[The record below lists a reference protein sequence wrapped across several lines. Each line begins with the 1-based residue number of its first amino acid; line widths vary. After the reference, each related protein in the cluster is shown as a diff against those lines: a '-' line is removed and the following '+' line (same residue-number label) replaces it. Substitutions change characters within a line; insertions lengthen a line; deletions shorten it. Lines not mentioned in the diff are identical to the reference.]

1 MKSVE
6 IHNLSKKYPKVKRYR
21 EILLHPFRRDYI
33 QALDSISIS
42 VEKGVMLG
50 LLGPNGAGKT
60 TLIKILATL
69 VSPTS
74 GAITVNGHDI
84 TKDSLA
90 VRRNIGFVTADERSF
105 YWRLTGRQ
113 NLAFFACL
121 NNMPPSEMKERI
133 AEILDHTELADVGD
147 TMFKNYST
155 GMKQRLAIARGL
167 LCNPDILLLDEPT
180 RSLDPYS
187 AQKLRTFIMENIIQR
202 LGRTA
207 IMATHNLHEAHDM
220 CSHLAIMKHGRMI
233 VHGPKNEVMQ
243 GAYTDSYQITLSP
256 TSGEIPFGAMP
267 LITGHR
273 VLDASTRTF
282 SILTDDIESVLRG
295 FYQHDV
301 SIVEC
306 SKQRMSLDDFFIALV
321 KNDGA

>member
-1 MKSVE
+1 MKSIE

-21 EILLHPFRRDYI
+21 EILLHPFKREYI
-33 QALDSISIS
+33 RAINDISIS
-42 VEKGVMLG
+42 VEKGFMLG

-74 GAITVNGHDI
+74 GTITVNGYDI
-84 TKDSLA
+84 VKDSHA

-121 NNMPPSEMKERI
+121 NNIPHTMARERI
-133 AEILDHTELADVGD
+133 SEVLEHTELSDVGD
-147 TMFKNYST
+147 TMFKDYST

-167 LCNPDILLLDEPT
+167 LGNPDILLLDEPT

-187 AQKLRTFIMENIIQR
+187 AQKLRTFIMQNIIQR

-207 IMATHNLHEAHDM
+207 IMATHNLHEAYDM
-220 CSHLAIMKHGRMI
+220 CSHLAIMKHGNMI
-233 VHGPKNEVMQ
+233 VHGETNEVMR
-243 GAYTDSYQITLSP
+243 GAYTDLYQITLSRS
-256 TSGEIPFGAMP
+256 SGEIPFNAMP
-267 LITGHR
+267 LITDHR
-273 VLDASTRTF
+273 VLDASMKTY
-282 SILTDDIESVLRG
+282 SIVTDDIESVLHG
-295 FYQHDV
+295 FFQHGV

-306 SKQRMSLDDFFIALV
+306 RKQQMPLDDFFIALV
-321 KNDGA
+321 KNNGA